1 LIFYFIFYNKVIEKK
16 EALIEKSFNV
26 NGGNIQLKGNNFT
39 LITFHGNSF
48 KAIKW
53 AVFSLNEPSMDFAA
67 QSHVSAV
74 TEQQPQQQMVLQQ
87 NVSFYLGRNERK
99 RDMAS
104 IYQVYRD
111 STSIYTKF
119 QTINEWFE
127 YAHSTIDAAGLRDFP
142 RFTADEHPLLLSQT
156 LKKNKHNDQTKWEEI
171 FHLPSLQIFCD
182 TTQVT
187 SKSCFVRLY
196 LKKNGESELKSVKNQ
211 QKWGKP
217 KKIYI

>member
-1 LIFYFIFYNKVIEKK
+1 LFYVLVIEKK
-16 EALIEKSFNV
+16 ETAIEKSFNA
-26 NGGNIQLKGNNFT
+26 NGGNIQLKGNNLT

-67 QSHVSAV
+67 QSHV
-74 TEQQPQQQMVLQQ
+74 TEDSQQILQQ
-87 NVSFYLGRNERK
+87 NLSFYLGRNERK

-111 STSIYTKF
+111 STSIFTKF

-142 RFTADEHPLLLSQT
+142 RFSADEHPLLLTQT
-156 LKKNKHNDQTKWEEI
+156 LKKSKYNDQTKWEEI

-182 TTQVT
+182 TTQVN
-187 SKSCFVRLY
+187 SKLF
-196 LKKNGESELKSVKNQ
+196 
-211 QKWGKP
+211 
-217 KKIYI
+217 